1 VVRRTNRDERA
12 VTMSSFRVDFKPSKA
27 NNENKNELKNRF
39 PNPPGFSSTTSN
51 KGTDSTTKES
61 NNNKEKKGT
70 TPTTTTT
77 TQQTIKRDE
86 LKMQQ
91 FRIKNAYKF
100 AQASLSTVM
109 MTSVMMWFTGNGIQ
123 IFSIMVTFNGLFQP
137 IKAILS
143 SGKTFERF
151 AEKNTDVTTPR
162 LMYCIIQ
169 LMGLAMALR
178 KLNAMGLLP
187 THASD
192 WLSGLKPPVFYERA
206 YGGTE
211 M

>member
-1 VVRRTNRDERA
+1 
-12 VTMSSFRVDFKPSKA
+12 MSLFKVDFKPSALARSISKDTTSQYV
-27 NNENKNELKNRF
+27 
-39 PNPPGFSSTTSN
+39 NPPGFNNSTSSLE
-51 KGTDSTTKES
+51 G
-61 NNNKEKKGT
+61 
-70 TPTTTTT
+70 TTTTT
-77 TQQTIKRDE
+77 TSDSGGGANAGAGKQKKTPQQVQKRDE
-86 LKMQQ
+86 EKMRQ
-91 FRIKNAYKF
+91 FRIRNAYKF
-100 AQASLSTVM
+100 AQSSFSGVM
-109 MTSVMMWFTGNGIQ
+109 MTGVMMWFTGNGIQ

-137 IKAILS
+137 IKAILT

-151 AEKNTDVTTPR
+151 GDKNTDVTTPR
-162 LMYCIIQ
+162 LMYCAIQ
-169 LMGLAMALR
+169 LIGLALALR